1 MPCSVNESRDAILF
15 ASRNACVAFL
25 DALRNGGVFV
35 GVFRRGCGVISAD
48 VEVVVRCLVH
58 VPHS

>member
-15 ASRNACVAFL
+15 ASRNTCIAFL
-25 DALRNGGVFV
+25 NALRNGGCFCR
-35 GVFRRGCGVISAD
+35 GIQEGCGVISAD
-48 VEVVVRCLVH
+48 VEVAVRCLVH